1 MSDTVDRSPTA
12 RQWYVTASHRT
23 ARRTGPGASGV
34 KEVPFGVGHVRQV
47 GAAFTACGQPA
58 LDWPI
63 FWDLSVDDPDNM
75 CSDCK
80 WTAVFDDR
88 LSTRTS

>member
-1 MSDTVDRSPTA
+1 MSVTADKHRTA
-12 RQWYVTASHRT
+12 RQRYVTASHRT
-23 ARRTGPGASGV
+23 VRRTRPGAAGAR
-34 KEVPFGVGHVRQV
+34 EVPFGVGHVRRV
-47 GAAFTACGQPA
+47 GASFTACGEPA

-63 FWDLSVDDPDNM
+63 FWDLPVDDPDNM

-88 LSTRTS
+88 LPSRTS